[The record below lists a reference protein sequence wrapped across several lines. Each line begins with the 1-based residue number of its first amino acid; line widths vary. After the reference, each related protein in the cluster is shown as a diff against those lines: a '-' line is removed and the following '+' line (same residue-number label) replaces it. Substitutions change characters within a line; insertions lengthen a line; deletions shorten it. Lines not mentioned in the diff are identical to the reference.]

1 MTFKTINAVRQTTEF
16 LCNIA
21 SFSRYKLV
29 INELDFVTDDKEWF
43 DRISLSQDIRN
54 GYMQRENNLNL
65 NNSASAGA
73 QFVVIFV
80 ENSYAPFLLHYFNFW
95 L

>member
-1 MTFKTINAVRQTTEF
+1 MTFKTINAVRQTTKF

-54 GYMQRENNLNL
+54 GYMQRENK
-65 NNSASAGA
+65 S
-73 QFVVIFV
+73 Q
-80 ENSYAPFLLHYFNFW
+80 
-95 L
+95 

>member
-43 DRISLSQDIRN
+43 DRISQKWLYAKGEQSKSQ
-54 GYMQRENNLNL
+54 
-65 NNSASAGA
+65 
-73 QFVVIFV
+73 
-80 ENSYAPFLLHYFNFW
+80 
-95 L
+95 

>member
-1 MTFKTINAVRQTTEF
+1 MTFKTINAVRQITEF

-80 ENSYAPFLLHYFNFW
+80 ENSYAPFLLHYFNF
-95 L
+95 LL

>member
-29 INELDFVTDDKEWF
+29 INELDFVTNDNEFSESRHQKWLYAKGEQ
-43 DRISLSQDIRN
+43 SKSQ
-54 GYMQRENNLNL
+54 
-65 NNSASAGA
+65 
-73 QFVVIFV
+73 
-80 ENSYAPFLLHYFNFW
+80 
-95 L
+95 